1 MDEAAGGG
9 GSVEVRVVD
18 AARGVGWWSDAW
30 TLFTRNTGLWIVL
43 AIVMIVIFI
52 ALSLV
57 PVVGGIVNTLVLPP
71 FAASWMLAA
80 RKVEGGGTLEI
91 GDLFAGFRDKLTPLL
106 VLGALLLAG
115 GLVIGIAAA
124 ALGLGAVLG
133 GFAGGMHGSMSAM
146 MAGFGAGMLAILV
159 ALALSLLLSMAIWF
173 APALVALRNVAPVD
187 AMKASFSACVKN
199 WLPFLVY
206 SALYLVAAVIASIP
220 LGLGWIVLTPVTLLA
235 VYVSYKDI
243 FGD

>member
-1 MDEAAGGG
+1 MDETRGSS
-9 GSVEVRVVD
+9 GSVQARVVD
-18 AARGVGWWSDAW
+18 AGRGVGWWSDAW
-30 TLFTRNTGLWIVL
+30 ALFTKNTGLWIVL

-52 ALSLV
+52 VLSLI
-57 PVVGGIVNTLVLPP
+57 PVVGGIINTLVLPP

-80 RKVEGGGTLEI
+80 RKVESGGTLEI

-115 GLVIGIAAA
+115 GLVIGFAAA

-133 GFAGGMHGSMSAM
+133 GFAGGMHGSMSGM
-146 MAGFGAGMLAILV
+146 MAAFGAGMLAILV
-159 ALALSLLLSMAIWF
+159 ALALGLLLSMAIWF

-187 AMKASFSACVKN
+187 AMKASFSACVTN
-199 WLPFLVY
+199 WLPFLLY
-206 SALYLVAAVIASIP
+206 SVLYLVAAVIASIP
-220 LGLGWIVLTPVTLLA
+220 LGLGWIVLTPVTLLS

-243 FGD
+243 FGE